1 MKNTKT
7 VEKQALILGAIINLI
22 MAFSGWLAYYLSYS
36 QALLLDGNF
45 SFIIFLTTLVAIK
58 ISAIKSRRTK
68 LFPFGQFVYEA
79 LYSLL
84 KGVMIIG
91 MLLAAITDNLAK
103 IFHFINGGET
113 NVLNTEVI
121 MVYSIAMTILCFGMA
136 IYYKYKNNKLNNAS
150 TLLRAEHS
158 AAIID
163 GFMSFVTGV
172 ALVGISYLE
181 PQGSLGFLNYIGDS
195 ILVILLCLLL
205 GKSPAMLIRDS
216 FIELAGGTLQNQVEK
231 ETIEGI
237 LIKHLPY
244 KELLV
249 DSYISKTGSSYLVVA
264 YLSAQELEKLGFKKI
279 TQIKAR
285 INKNLKKQHQ
295 DFIFEIALA

>member
-1 MKNTKT
+1 
-7 VEKQALILGAIINLI
+7 
-22 MAFSGWLAYYLSYS
+22 
-36 QALLLDGNF
+36 
-45 SFIIFLTTLVAIK
+45 
-58 ISAIKSRRTK
+58 
-68 LFPFGQFVYEA
+68 
-79 LYSLL
+79 
-84 KGVMIIG
+84 MIIG
-91 MLLAAITDNLAK
+91 MLLAAITDNFAK
-103 IFHFINGGET
+103 IFHFINVGET

-150 TLLRAEHS
+150 TLQRAEHS

-181 PQGSLGFLNYIGDS
+181 LQGSLGFLNYIGDS

-295 DFIFEIALA
+295 EFIFEIVLA